1 MTPRRLEAGPLRG
14 RVVAPHQLR
23 VDERAL
29 WCELCSA
36 PGLAHPFYS
45 LAFAECVARVHPH
58 VRVCVLERGQTV
70 EGFLPFQF
78 AGVWERTAGAAEPV
92 GGSMSDCFGVI
103 ARPTARFSPA
113 ELLAAAGIHAMLF
126 HHLVE
131 DQLSFSLSGEQPR
144 PRHRI
149 VISDDPADYWRR
161 LKAANK
167 SFVAEIERRQR
178 RVVDAFGP
186 LRFEF
191 AVGDP
196 ADRLKRLISHKRE
209 QYRTTNVPDA
219 LAPTWKRA
227 LLLEL
232 ASRGDPECSGIL
244 SELHAGNTWV
254 ASHFGLRNQHT
265 LHYWFPIYN
274 SALARLAPGHL
285 LVRQIIDE
293 GPAHGIRVIDRGEG
307 DQPHK
312 TAWLTEQSTLY
323 RGLWSR
329 PGLRSLAYRVH
340 LAISWRVKTWTRH
353 SAGKLGRTKE

>member
-1 MTPRRLEAGPLRG
+1 MSFATEPLRG
-14 RVVAPHQLR
+14 RVVAPRDLSA
-23 VDERAL
+23 DERRL
-29 WCELCSA
+29 WCEFCSTPA
-36 PGLAHPFYS
+36 LAHPFYS
-45 LAFAECVARVHPH
+45 LAFSECVARVHPH
-58 VRVCVLERGQTV
+58 VQVCVLERGHRV

-78 AGVWERTAGAAEPV
+78 PGVWERALGAAEPV
-92 GGSMSDCFGVI
+92 GGSMSDSFGVI

-131 DQLSFSLSGEQPR
+131 DQLCFGLSGEQPR

-149 VISDDPADYWRR
+149 VIGDDPTDYWRR

-178 RVVDAFGP
+178 RVIDAFGP

-196 ADRLKRLISHKRE
+196 ADRLTRLMSHKRD

-232 ASRGDPECSGIL
+232 TSRGDPDCSGVL

-254 ASHFGLRNQHT
+254 ASHFGLRDRHT

-274 SALARLAPGHL
+274 SALAKLAPGHL
-285 LVRQIIDE
+285 LVRHIIDE
-293 GPAHGIRVIDRGEG
+293 GLAHGIGIIDRGEG

-329 PGLRSLAYRVH
+329 PGLRSLAYRAH
-340 LAISWRVKTWTRH
+340 LAISWRVQARSRR
-353 SAGKLGRTKE
+353 SAGRPDRTKE

>member
-1 MTPRRLEAGPLRG
+1 MKLDDEPMRG
-14 RVVAPHQLR
+14 RVIVPRELGA
-23 VDERAL
+23 DERSL
-29 WCELCSA
+29 WRELCSTPA
-36 PGLAHPFYS
+36 LAHPFYS
-45 LAFAECVARVHPH
+45 LAFTECVARVHPH
-58 VRVCVLERGQTV
+58 VRVCVLERGHRI

-78 AGVWERTAGAAEPV
+78 AGAWERTLGAAEPV
-92 GGSMSDCFGVI
+92 GGYMSDCFGVI
-103 ARPTARFSPA
+103 ARPTARFSPD
-113 ELLAAAGIHAMLF
+113 ELLAAAGIEAMLF
-126 HHLVE
+126 HHLGE
-131 DQLSFSLSGEQPR
+131 DQLGFGLSGEQTR

-149 VISDDPADYWRR
+149 VIGDDPAEYWRR

-167 SFVAEIERRQR
+167 SFVAEIERRLR
-178 RVVDAFGP
+178 KVVDAFGP

-196 ADRLKRLISHKRE
+196 ADRLTRLISHKRE

-232 ASRGDPECSGIL
+232 ASRGDPDCSGVL

-274 SALARLAPGHL
+274 SALAKLAPGHL
-285 LVRQIIDE
+285 LVRHIID
-293 GPAHGIRVIDRGEG
+293 GGTPHGIRIIDRGEG

-312 TAWLTEQSTLY
+312 TAWLTEQSALY

-329 PGLRSLAYRVH
+329 PGLRALAYRVH
-340 LAISWRVKTWTRH
+340 LAISWRVQARTRR
-353 SAGKLGRTKE
+353 SAGRLDRTKE